1 MTRRLIG
8 ALFAALLV
16 VATSASPAR
25 ADDPADNP
33 PQLWLTQFENASSGL
48 CLDILVRGD
57 VNGSPAV
64 QDVCP
69 WSLGFQ
75 SVTARWPRYFLV
87 IRGVV
92 PKCLEV
98 EGFSTANYASV
109 AQHDCNGGPHQQWR
123 YIPSGYGG
131 TSRAAQ
137 WLADAIEIQSVWSG
151 KCLEVYQYSLSD
163 IAIID
168 QYDCYKGTNQL
179 WFQEFG
185 EIPVGPH

>member
-48 CLDILVRGD
+48 YLDILVRGD

-75 SVTARWPRYFLV
+75 SVTARWPRNFLV

-123 YIPSGYGG
+123 YVPSGFTG
-131 TSRAAQ
+131 TSALAL
-137 WLADAIEIQSVWSG
+137 WLGPSFMIQNVYSG
-151 KCLEVYQYSLSD
+151 KCLEISGHSAALAARIVQN
-163 IAIID
+163 
-168 QYDCYKGTNQL
+168 DCSRGLDQL
-179 WFQEFG
+179 WFG
-185 EIPVGPH
+185 RPYLA